1 MSADQSAAESG
12 VEYPGMGSAGFA
24 FLVGYLHVVVCWR
37 SGVLG
42 IARFGRNVADG
53 MGSKER

>member
-24 FLVGYLHVVVCWR
+24 FLVGYLHMVVYWR
-37 SGVLG
+37 PVALG
-42 IARFGRNVADG
+42 IAHSYWNVADG
-53 MGSKER
+53 LGH